1 MRHNYI
7 CAPYTIYE
15 GIYKLLPGHY
25 LQIDSHHAKLQHSLK
40 CYWSISETFE
50 KTRSKQFSMSDTKTI
65 GHLGKLISESIERQ
79 TISDVPIGAFL
90 QGGSSLVVALMQEQT
105 IKPVN
110 TFTIGFE
117 DQRYNEAIFARQI
130 AKYLK
135 TAHTE
140 LYVSSRDA
148 LDVIPQLPQIFDEPF
163 ADPSQIPSNLVSNMC
178 SKQVSVALSGDGGDE
193 LFGGYARYSQS
204 NNLWSALSNYL
215 LQLEVCF
222 RSNIISANYG
232 SAIYQ

>member
-1 MRHNYI
+1 
-7 CAPYTIYE
+7 
-15 GIYKLLPGHY
+15 
-25 LQIDSHHAKLQHSLK
+25 
-40 CYWSISETFE
+40 
-50 KTRSKQFSMSDTKTI
+50 MSDTKTI
-65 GHLGKLISESIERQ
+65 GHVGKLISESIERQ

-90 QGGSSLVVALMQEQT
+90 SGGVDSSLVVALMQEQT

-135 TAHTE
+135 TAHKE

-163 ADPSQIPSNLVSNMC
+163 ADPSQIPSYLVSKMC

-193 LFGGYARYSQS
+193 LFGGYARYRNQTIYG
-204 NNLWSALSNYL
+204 LHCPNYL

-222 RSNIISANYG
+222 RSNIILPITFG
-232 SAIYQ
+232 IRQFTQ